1 MRHHR
6 ALVALATIAIV
17 VGAQDALAQR
27 GGPQRGPRVVS
38 PEVNADRT
46 ITLRVLAPKA
56 DSVRLT
62 GEILNGGR
70 SPAFMRDSA
79 GVWSATV
86 GPLPPD
92 VYTYAFNIDGVNIP
106 DPQNPYVKTVAATGV
121 ATQVEV
127 PADAPQYY
135 DARPVPHGMV
145 SILQYE
151 SAALSVPRTAW
162 VYTPPGYNDSRD
174 RYPALYLLHG
184 AGDTENGWVLTGR
197 ANQILDNLIADGRA
211 RPMIVVMPL
220 GHPRQSVGLAPL
232 TTRPSDPMGGLGP
245 DMRGMEFGADLTRDL
260 MPRVEKAFRVSNRA
274 DERAI
279 VGLSMG
285 GAQALRIGLTSLDT
299 FHWIV
304 GLSSALVGDSVAA
317 PFANVLSDSAKVNR
331 TLKLLYLTI
340 GRDDGL
346 ITGNRAFDAALTKAG
361 VRHTYREGEGAH
373 TWRVW
378 RRNLYDVA
386 PLLFQPTSR

>member
-1 MRHHR
+1 MHLRTN
-6 ALVALATIAIV
+6 LVALATIATV
-17 VGAQDALAQR
+17 LTTADALAQ
-27 GGPQRGPRVVS
+27 GGPQRGPRFVS
-38 PEVNADRT
+38 PEVHSDRT

-56 DSVRLT
+56 DSVRVT

-70 SPAFMRDSA
+70 SPTFTRDSA

-92 VYTYAFNIDGVNIP
+92 VYTYAFNIDGVNVP
-106 DPQNPYVKTVAATGV
+106 DPQNPYIKTVAATGH

-127 PADAPQYY
+127 PGDVPQYY
-135 DARPVPHGMV
+135 DARSVPHGMV

-151 SAALSVPRTAW
+151 STALSVPRTAW
-162 VYTPPGYNDSRD
+162 VYTPPGYNDGKD
-174 RYPALYLLHG
+174 RYPVLYLLHG
-184 AGDTENGWVLTGR
+184 AGDTENGWVMTGR

-211 RPMIVVMPL
+211 RPMVVVMPL
-220 GHPRQSVGLAPL
+220 GHPRQSVGLAAL
-232 TTRPSDPMGGLGP
+232 NTRPSDPMGGLGP
-245 DMRGMEFGADLTRDL
+245 DMRAVEFGGDLMRDL
-260 MPRVEKAFRVSNRA
+260 MPRVENHFRVSNRA

-279 VGLSMG
+279 MGLSMG
-285 GAQALRIGLTSLDT
+285 GAQALRIGLTNLDS
-299 FHWIV
+299 FHWVV
-304 GLSSALVGDSVAA
+304 GLSSALVGDSVTA
-317 PFANVLSDSAKVNR
+317 PFAKVLSDSAKVNR

-361 VRHTYREGEGAH
+361 VRHTYQEGEGAH

-386 PLLFQPTSR
+386 PLLFTPTSR